1 MAFVAHWDKA
11 RHDLNF
17 AIDGIVIKVNR
28 YDHQKRLGNT
38 AKSPRWALAYKF
50 ETERA
55 RTELVDV
62 KYQVGRTGAVT
73 PVADLDPVQLGGTT
87 VQHAS
92 LHNADQI
99 AKLDLRIGDMVF
111 VEKGGRSS
119 PRLWGWTGRPPMQ
132 RGCLRRRRWCF
143 RRPVQNAGPPWNA
156 SRVRPSIT
164 A

>member
-1 MAFVAHWDKA
+1 M
-11 RHDLNF
+11 
-17 AIDGIVIKVNR
+17 
-28 YDHQKRLGNT
+28 
-38 AKSPRWALAYKF
+38 AYKF

-111 VEKGGRSS
+111 VEKGGEIIPKIVGVDREAAHAE
-119 PRLWGWTGRPPMQ
+119 
-132 RGCLRRRRWCF
+132 GCLRRRRWCF
-143 RRPVQNAGPPWNA
+143 RRLAQNAGPPWSV
-156 SRVRPSIT
+156 SREKPSTI